1 MGASVDQRV
10 KFRHLQCFLE
20 IARQQSVVKAA
31 AALSVTQPAV
41 SKTIRELEDLLGVAL
56 FERRGRGVVLT
67 RFGEVFL
74 RYAGASVTALR
85 QGIDSITQAR
95 ARGGMA
101 IKIGALP
108 TVATTVMPL
117 AVQLFKQEN
126 IGTVVRVVTGQNSVM
141 LSQLRTGDLDLVV
154 GRLADP
160 ELMTGLSFE
169 HLYSERVS
177 LAVRPGH
184 PLLGMNPFDLT
195 SIGRYTVLMPTEGSI
210 IRPLVDRFLITNGI
224 ASLPDQIETV
234 SMAFGRRYTRTSDAV
249 WIISRGVILE
259 DLAEGVLAELPV
271 DTETTTGPVGL
282 TTRADI
288 PPSLPAVMLMQTI
301 REAAADRERIMS
313 AGARDRAQVPETAE
327 PARAARHRRR

>member
-1 MGASVDQRV
+1 MSVDQRV

-31 AALSVTQPAV
+31 TALSVTQPAV
-41 SKTIRELEDLLGVAL
+41 SKTIRELEELLGVAL
-56 FERRGRGVVLT
+56 FERRGRGIALT

-85 QGIDSITQAR
+85 QGVDSITQAR
-95 ARGGMA
+95 TKGGTA
-101 IKIGALP
+101 IKVGALP
-108 TVATTVMPL
+108 TVSTRVVPR
-117 AVQLFKQEN
+117 AVYLFKQDN
-126 IGTVVRVVTGQNSVM
+126 IGTVVRVVTGENSVL

-169 HLYSERVS
+169 HLYSEHV
-177 LAVRPGH
+177 AFIVRPGH
-184 PLLGMNPFDLT
+184 PLLKAKPFNLAKLA
-195 SIGRYTVLMPTEGSI
+195 GYTVLMPTEGSI
-210 IRPLVDRFLITNGI
+210 IRPMVDRFLIAHGI

-234 SMAFGRRYTRTSDAV
+234 SMAFGRRYTRMTDAV
-249 WIISRGVILE
+249 WLISRGVVAE
-259 DLAEGVLAELPV
+259 DLEEGVLAELPV
-271 DTETTTGPVGL
+271 ATDATTGPVGL

-301 REAAADRERIMS
+301 REAARQKDL
-313 AGARDRAQVPETAE
+313 
-327 PARAARHRRR
+327 AA

>member
-1 MGASVDQRV
+1 MSLDQRV

-41 SKTIRELEDLLGVAL
+41 SKTLRELEELLGVAL
-56 FERRGRGVVLT
+56 FERRGRGVALT

-85 QGIDSITQAR
+85 QGVDSIAQAR
-95 ARGGMA
+95 TKGGAA
-101 IKIGALP
+101 IKVGALP
-108 TVATTVMPL
+108 TVSTRVVPR
-117 AVQLFKQEN
+117 AVQLFKQEHT
-126 IGTVVRVVTGQNSVM
+126 GTLVRVVTGENSVL

-160 ELMTGLSFE
+160 DLMTGLSFE

-177 LAVRPGH
+177 FIVRPGH
-184 PLLGMNPFDLT
+184 PLLKSKPFNLAKLA
-195 SIGRYTVLMPTEGSI
+195 GYTVLMPTEGSI
-210 IRPLVDRFLITNGI
+210 IRPLVDRFLIANGV

-234 SMAFGRRYTRTSDAV
+234 SMAFGRRYTRTTDAV
-249 WIISRGVILE
+249 WLISRGVVAE
-259 DLAEGVLAELPV
+259 DLEEGALVELPIA
-271 DTETTTGPVGL
+271 TEATAGPVGL

-301 REAAADRERIMS
+301 REAARK
-313 AGARDRAQVPETAE
+313 AG
-327 PARAARHRRR
+327 

>member
-1 MGASVDQRV
+1 MSVDQRV
-10 KFRHLQCFLE
+10 KFRHLQCFVE

-56 FERRGRGVVLT
+56 FERRGRGVALT

-74 RYAGASVTALR
+74 RYAGASITALR
-85 QGIDSITQAR
+85 QGVDSITQAR
-95 ARGGMA
+95 TKGGLV
-101 IKIGALP
+101 IKVGALP
-108 TVATTVMPL
+108 TVSTRVMPQ
-117 AVQLFKQEN
+117 AVHLFKQDN
-126 IGTVVRVVTGQNSVM
+126 IGTIVRVVTGQNSVL

-177 LAVRPGH
+177 FVVRPGH
-184 PLLGMNPFDLT
+184 PVLKAKPFNLAKLAN
-195 SIGRYTVLMPTEGSI
+195 YTVLMPTEGSI
-210 IRPLVDRFLITNGI
+210 IRPLVDRFLIANGI

-234 SMAFGRRYTRTSDAV
+234 SMAFGRRYTRMTDAV
-249 WIISRGVILE
+249 WIISHGVIAE
-259 DLAEGVLAELPV
+259 DLKEQVLAELPV
-271 DTETTTGPVGL
+271 KTDATTGPVGL

-301 REAAADRERIMS
+301 R
-313 AGARDRAQVPETAE
+313 T
-327 PARAARHRRR
+327 AARQLESENS

>member
-1 MGASVDQRV
+1 MAMSVDQRV

-41 SKTIRELEDLLGVAL
+41 SKTIRELEELLGVAL
-56 FERRGRGVVLT
+56 FERRGRGIALT

-85 QGIDSITQAR
+85 QGVDSITQAR
-95 ARGGMA
+95 AKGGMA
-101 IKIGALP
+101 IKVGALP
-108 TVATTVMPL
+108 TVSTRVMPQ
-117 AVQLFKQEN
+117 AVHLFKQDN
-126 IGTVVRVVTGQNSVM
+126 TGTVVRVVTGENSVL

-177 LAVRPGH
+177 FIVRPGH
-184 PLLGMNPFDLT
+184 PLLKAKPFNLAKLA
-195 SIGRYTVLMPTEGSI
+195 GYTVLMPTEGSI
-210 IRPLVDRFLITNGI
+210 IRPMVDRFLIAHGI
-224 ASLPDQIETV
+224 GSLPDQIETV
-234 SMAFGRRYTRTSDAV
+234 SMAFGRRYTRMSDAV
-249 WIISRGVILE
+249 WLISRGVVAE
-259 DLAEGVLAELPV
+259 DLEEGVLAELPIAT
-271 DTETTTGPVGL
+271 DAATGPVGL

-301 REAAADRERIMS
+301 REAARTKDK
-313 AGARDRAQVPETAE
+313 
-327 PARAARHRRR
+327 AA

>member
-1 MGASVDQRV
+1 MSVDQRV

-41 SKTIRELEDLLGVAL
+41 SKTIRELEELLGVAL
-56 FERRGRGVVLT
+56 FERRGRGIALT

-85 QGIDSITQAR
+85 QGVDSITQAR
-95 ARGGMA
+95 TKGGLT
-101 IKIGALP
+101 IKVGALP
-108 TVATTVMPL
+108 TVSTRVMPQ
-117 AVQLFKQEN
+117 AVHLFKQGN
-126 IGTVVRVVTGQNSVM
+126 IGTVVRVVTGENSVL

-177 LAVRPGH
+177 FIVRPGH
-184 PLLGMNPFDLT
+184 PLLKAKTFNLASLAG
-195 SIGRYTVLMPTEGSI
+195 YTVLMPTEGSI
-210 IRPLVDRFLITNGI
+210 IRPMVDRFLIAHGI

-234 SMAFGRRYTRTSDAV
+234 SMAFGRRYTRMTDAV
-249 WIISRGVILE
+249 WLISRGVVAE
-259 DLAEGVLAELPV
+259 DLEEGVLAELPIAT
-271 DTETTTGPVGL
+271 DAATGPVGL

-301 REAAADRERIMS
+301 REAARQKDK
-313 AGARDRAQVPETAE
+313 
-327 PARAARHRRR
+327 AA

>member
-1 MGASVDQRV
+1 MSVDQRV

-41 SKTIRELEDLLGVAL
+41 SKTIRELEELLGVAL
-56 FERRGRGVVLT
+56 FERRGRGIALT

-85 QGIDSITQAR
+85 QGVDSITQAR
-95 ARGGMA
+95 TKGGMA
-101 IKIGALP
+101 IKVGALP
-108 TVATTVMPL
+108 TVSTRVMPQ
-117 AVQLFKQEN
+117 AVHLFKQDN
-126 IGTVVRVVTGQNSVM
+126 TGTVVRVVTGENSVL

-177 LAVRPGH
+177 FIVRPGH
-184 PLLGMNPFDLT
+184 PLLKAKPFNLVRLA
-195 SIGRYTVLMPTEGSI
+195 GYTVLLPTEGSI
-210 IRPLVDRFLITNGI
+210 IRPLVDRFLIAHGI

-234 SMAFGRRYTRTSDAV
+234 SMAFGRRYTRMTDAV
-249 WIISRGVILE
+249 WLISRGVVAE
-259 DLAEGVLAELPV
+259 DLEEGVLAELPIAT
-271 DTETTTGPVGL
+271 DATTGPVGL

-301 REAAADRERIMS
+301 REAARQKDL
-313 AGARDRAQVPETAE
+313 
-327 PARAARHRRR
+327 AA

>member
-1 MGASVDQRV
+1 MSLDQRV

-41 SKTIRELEDLLGVAL
+41 SKTIRELEGLLGVAL
-56 FERRGRGVVLT
+56 FERRGRGIALT

-85 QGIDSITQAR
+85 QGVDSITQAR
-95 ARGGMA
+95 TRGGLT

-108 TVATTVMPL
+108 TVSTRVVPR
-117 AVQLFKQEN
+117 AVHLFKQDN
-126 IGTVVRVVTGQNSVM
+126 TGTVVRVVTGENSVL

-177 LAVRPGH
+177 FIVRPGH
-184 PLLGMNPFDLT
+184 PLLKAKPLNLAKLAG
-195 SIGRYTVLMPTEGSI
+195 YTVLLPTEGSI
-210 IRPLVDRFLITNGI
+210 IRPLVDRFLIAHGI

-234 SMAFGRRYTRTSDAV
+234 SMAFGRRYTRMTDAV
-249 WIISRGVILE
+249 WLISRGVVAE
-259 DLAEGVLAELPV
+259 DLEEGVLAELPV
-271 DTETTTGPVGL
+271 ATDATTGPVGL

-301 REAAADRERIMS
+301 REAARKKDL
-313 AGARDRAQVPETAE
+313 
-327 PARAARHRRR
+327 AA

>member
-1 MGASVDQRV
+1 MSVDQRV

-41 SKTIRELEDLLGVAL
+41 SKTMRELEEVLGVDL

-85 QGIDSITQAR
+85 QGVDSITQAR
-95 ARGGMA
+95 TKGGA
-101 IKIGALP
+101 SIKVGALP
-108 TVATTVMPL
+108 TVSAQVIPQ
-117 AVQLFKQEN
+117 AVHLFKQDDV
-126 IGTVVRVVTGQNSVM
+126 GTLVRVVTGENSVL

-169 HLYSERVS
+169 HLYSERV
-177 LAVRPGH
+177 AFVVRPGH
-184 PLLGMNPFDLT
+184 PLLKAKPFNLAKI
-195 SIGRYTVLMPTEGSI
+195 SGYTILMPTEGSI
-210 IRPLVDRFLITNGI
+210 IRPLVDRFLIAHGI

-234 SMAFGRRYTRTSDAV
+234 SMAFGRRYTRMTDAV
-249 WIISRGVILE
+249 WLISRGVVAE
-259 DLAEGVLAELPV
+259 DLTDGVLAELPV
-271 DTETTTGPVGL
+271 ATETTTGPVGL

-301 REAAADRERIMS
+301 REAAKQKA
-313 AGARDRAQVPETAE
+313 AAE
-327 PARAARHRRR
+327 

>member
-1 MGASVDQRV
+1 MSLDQRV

-41 SKTIRELEDLLGVAL
+41 SKTIRELEGLLGVAL
-56 FERRGRGVVLT
+56 FERRGRGIALT

-85 QGIDSITQAR
+85 QGVDSITQAR
-95 ARGGMA
+95 TKGGLT
-101 IKIGALP
+101 IKVGALP
-108 TVATTVMPL
+108 TVSTRVMPQ
-117 AVQLFKQEN
+117 AVHLFKQDN
-126 IGTVVRVVTGQNSVM
+126 TGTVVRVVTGENSVL

-177 LAVRPGH
+177 FIVRPGH
-184 PLLGMNPFDLT
+184 PLLKAKPLNLAKLAG
-195 SIGRYTVLMPTEGSI
+195 YTVLLPTEGSI
-210 IRPLVDRFLITNGI
+210 IRPLVDRFLIAHGV

-234 SMAFGRRYTRTSDAV
+234 SMAFGRRYTRMTDAV
-249 WIISRGVILE
+249 WLISRGVVAE
-259 DLAEGVLAELPV
+259 DLEEGVLAELPV
-271 DTETTTGPVGL
+271 ATDATTGPVGL

-301 REAAADRERIMS
+301 REAARKKDL
-313 AGARDRAQVPETAE
+313 
-327 PARAARHRRR
+327 AA

>member
-1 MGASVDQRV
+1 MSVDQRV

-20 IARQQSVVKAA
+20 IARQHSVVKAA

-41 SKTIRELEDLLGVAL
+41 SKTIRELEELLGVAL
-56 FERRGRGVVLT
+56 FERRGRGIALT

-85 QGIDSITQAR
+85 QGVDSITQAR
-95 ARGGMA
+95 TKGGMA
-101 IKIGALP
+101 IKVGALP
-108 TVATTVMPL
+108 TVSTRVMPQ
-117 AVQLFKQEN
+117 AVYLFKQDN
-126 IGTVVRVVTGQNSVM
+126 TGTVVRVVTGENSVL

-177 LAVRPGH
+177 FIVRPGH
-184 PLLGMNPFDLT
+184 PLLKAKPFNLAKLA
-195 SIGRYTVLMPTEGSI
+195 GYTVLLPTEGSI
-210 IRPLVDRFLITNGI
+210 IRPLVDRFLIAHGI

-234 SMAFGRRYTRTSDAV
+234 SMAFGRRYTRMTDAV
-249 WIISRGVILE
+249 WLISRGVVAE
-259 DLAEGVLAELPV
+259 DLEEGVLAELPV
-271 DTETTTGPVGL
+271 ATDATTGPVGL

-301 REAAADRERIMS
+301 REAARQKDL
-313 AGARDRAQVPETAE
+313 
-327 PARAARHRRR
+327 AA

>member
-1 MGASVDQRV
+1 MSVDQRV

-41 SKTIRELEDLLGVAL
+41 SKTIRELEELLGVAL
-56 FERRGRGVVLT
+56 FERRGRGIALT

-85 QGIDSITQAR
+85 QGVDSITQAR
-95 ARGGMA
+95 AKGGMA
-101 IKIGALP
+101 IKVGALP
-108 TVATTVMPL
+108 TVSTRVMPQ
-117 AVQLFKQEN
+117 AVHLFKQDN
-126 IGTVVRVVTGQNSVM
+126 TGTVVRVVTGENSVL

-177 LAVRPGH
+177 FIVRPGH
-184 PLLGMNPFDLT
+184 PLLKAKPFNLAKLA
-195 SIGRYTVLMPTEGSI
+195 GYTVLMPTEGSI
-210 IRPLVDRFLITNGI
+210 IRPMVDRFLIAHGI
-224 ASLPDQIETV
+224 GSLPDQIETV
-234 SMAFGRRYTRTSDAV
+234 SMAFGRRYTRMSDAV
-249 WIISRGVILE
+249 WLISRGVVAE
-259 DLAEGVLAELPV
+259 DLEEGVLAELPIAT
-271 DTETTTGPVGL
+271 DAATGPVGL

-301 REAAADRERIMS
+301 REAARKKDK
-313 AGARDRAQVPETAE
+313 
-327 PARAARHRRR
+327 AA